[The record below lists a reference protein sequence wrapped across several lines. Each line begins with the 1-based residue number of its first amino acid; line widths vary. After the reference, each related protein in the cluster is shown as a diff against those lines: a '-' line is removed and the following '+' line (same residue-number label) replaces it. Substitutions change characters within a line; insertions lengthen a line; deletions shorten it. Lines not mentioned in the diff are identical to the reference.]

1 VHLSLYP
8 PPIVRGVNV
17 VVARRE
23 QSWHEKISYFFIF
36 LSFLFPQK
44 VCREMEETLVGEK
57 INPGARGETNHRVH
71 VSLSLRNEK
80 NNLSH
85 NRAKI
90 DGDVATVGIT
100 DHAQAEL
107 GDIVY
112 VELPEVGA
120 EMEATKSF
128 GVVESVKA
136 ASDVYSPVS
145 GTVIEVNEALNDTPG
160 TVNESPF
167 EGGWLMKVKV
177 SDVPGSLMDAAAY
190 EKSIA

>member
-1 VHLSLYP
+1 MNLPIEERLYFHSL
-8 PPIVRGVNV
+8 
-17 VVARRE
+17 
-23 QSWHEKISYFFIF
+23 
-36 LSFLFPQK
+36 LSFVKIKREKCPKKKDQQQK
-44 VCREMEETLVGEK
+44 NSPLLLLK
-57 INPGARGETNHRVH
+57 IISND
-71 VSLSLRNEK
+71 
-80 NNLSH
+80 
-85 NRAKI
+85 RAKI

-112 VELPEVGA
+112 VELPEVGS

-145 GTVIEVNEALNDTPG
+145 GTVVEVNEALNDTPG

-167 EGGWLMKVKV
+167 ESGWLMKVKV
-177 SDVPGSLMDAAAY
+177 SDVPSSLMDAAAY

>member
-1 VHLSLYP
+1 
-8 PPIVRGVNV
+8 
-17 VVARRE
+17 
-23 QSWHEKISYFFIF
+23 
-36 LSFLFPQK
+36 
-44 VCREMEETLVGEK
+44 MEETLVGEK

-112 VELPEVGA
+112 VELPEVGS